1 MPWGPAAYLPIGT
14 GLAKKAQ
21 EVAWV
26 WGSTHGSLVFAMKI
40 EFRYVMAGSR
50 GGQCAPRSAASGR
63 FALKA
68 AALLAAVVCFIQ
80 TLPAATLPA
89 YYAHETV
96 EDAQGVIAPWYQGL
110 NGQLDERVN
119 IAVNVYKRYPW
130 VDQPKAVMAAPDFIY
145 NSHWSIAPDGTILIP
160 PTTDW
165 MCGDLCARAWS
176 IIKGLTA
183 YYQYSGDPIAFIYI
197 PLTVDYILDYGLTDE
212 KADWPLFP
220 ISTPTR
226 GKAYGK
232 CDPAGRN
239 QLDLCAITGIEVL
252 RAYQLTGNARYLQ
265 MARHWGD
272 VFAAKCQFAHPELA
286 PWNRYTDPSVV
297 GWSDVLTGTTSII
310 VDFLDD
316 LIQFGY
322 TGKDDRIVKARDAG
336 RRFLNEQ
343 MLPAWW
349 VNDTWARTYWD
360 WDDPMMCGMVS
371 MCADHLMKHPKAYP
385 NWRADLR
392 NMLSLLW
399 NRNGADPASRGDVYS
414 GAWAFPESSVCC
426 GTSLSYNQYTA
437 GPTLIRYGVLA
448 DSEWAREI
456 GRRMMLMATYDSL
469 PNGVVRDGLLGDSVA
484 TGEWSNLAHPWPLCQ
499 VLEAIAWMP
508 EAFGPNRENHI
519 VRSTSVVREVLYEK
533 GRISYTTCPAPAGGY
548 EVLRL
553 AFVPTSIKA
562 NGHRLRQRPEL
573 NASGYTV
580 RRLSNGDCIVRVRH
594 DARQHIVVEGNDPLQ
609 EADDTAFAFTGS
621 WATET
626 NSTAYGGSLRSTDA
640 AGAVMTFDFN
650 GNRVCLLGEV
660 GPDGGWADA
669 FIDGVKEPT
678 LVECWN
684 PSVRHRQ
691 PLFVKK
697 GLTNGPHELKLV
709 VRSER
714 NPLAR
719 GAQVRVDAAQYSAA
733 PGEAGFGA
741 GGGPK
746 EPQRLVFG
754 YTGRQDYMD
763 SNGNAWRPGTE
774 FVTRLGFGADTV
786 ARCWWTRRRSMYIG
800 GTRDEEIYRYGVHA
814 PEFWVNLT
822 VAPGRY
828 RVRLHWADTPET
840 PWVEREG
847 KWDTV
852 TRPTTVAI
860 NGTTVI
866 EGLSVRK
873 EAGTFRAYVREF
885 QNIRPQ
891 HGIIELRFTSNSGH
905 EAMIQAVELI
915 PME

>member
-1 MPWGPAAYLPIGT
+1 MTARNPTKPPLPGRPN
-14 GLAKKAQ
+14 L
-21 EVAWV
+21 W
-26 WGSTHGSLVFAMKI
+26 L
-40 EFRYVMAGSR
+40 
-50 GGQCAPRSAASGR
+50 SAALAGPV
-63 FALKA
+63 
-68 AALLAAVVCFIQ
+68 LLAAATLF
-80 TLPAATLPA
+80 TNDLPAATLPA
-89 YYAHETV
+89 YYAHATV
-96 EDAQGVIAPWYQGL
+96 LDAEGVIAPWYQGL
-110 NGQLDERVN
+110 NGQLDERLN

-130 VDQPKAVMAAPDFIY
+130 VNKPKAVMAAPDFIY
-145 NSHWSIAPDGTILIP
+145 NSHWSIKPDGTILIP

-197 PLTVDYILDYGLTDE
+197 PLVVDYILDYGLTDE

-232 CDPAGRN
+232 CDPGGRN

-252 RAYQLTGNARYLQ
+252 RAHKLTGNPRYLK
-265 MARHWGD
+265 MAEHWGD
-272 VFAAKCQFAHPELA
+272 VFAAKCQFANPELA
-286 PWNRYTDPSVV
+286 PWNRYADPSVV

-316 LIQFGY
+316 LIQLGY

-343 MLPAWW
+343 MLPAWYA
-349 VNDTWARTYWD
+349 NDTWGRTYWD
-360 WDDPMMCGMVS
+360 WDNPMMCGMVS
-371 MCADHLMKHPKAYP
+371 MCADHLMKYPKAYP
-385 NWRADLR
+385 NWRTDLR

-414 GAWAFPESSVCC
+414 GAWTFPESSVCC

-448 DSEWAREI
+448 NSDWAREI
-456 GRRMMLMATYDSL
+456 GRRMLLLATYDSL
-469 PNGVVRDGLLGDSVA
+469 PNGVVKDGLLGDQVA

-499 VLEAIAWMP
+499 VLEAIAWLP
-508 EAFGPNRENHI
+508 ETFGPNRENHI

-533 GRISYTTCPAPAGGY
+533 GRITYTTYDAPNGIQ

-553 AFVPTSIKA
+553 AFLPTTIKA
-562 NGHRLRQRPEL
+562 NGHQLKERPEL

-580 RRLSNGDCIVRVRH
+580 RPLHNGDCIVSVRH
-594 DARQHIVVEGNDPLQ
+594 DGRTHIVVEGQDPQ
-609 EADDTAFAFTGS
+609 QVADDTAFAFTGNWGIMADS
-621 WATET
+621 A
-626 NSTAYGGSLRSTDA
+626 AYGGSCRTTDS
-640 AGAVMTFDFN
+640 AGASMSFNFD
-650 GNRVCLLGEV
+650 GNRVCLLGSA

-669 FIDGVKEPT
+669 FIDGVREPT

-684 PSVRHRQ
+684 PSLRHRQ
-691 PLFVKK
+691 PIFVKK
-697 GLTNGPHELKLV
+697 GLTNGLHELKVV
-709 VRSER
+709 VRGEK

-719 GAQVRVDAAQYSAA
+719 GAQVRIDAAQYSAA
-733 PGEAGFGA
+733 TGETGFGA

-746 EPQRLVFG
+746 EPQRLIFG
-754 YTGRQDYMD
+754 YTGRQDYVD
-763 SNGNAWRPGTE
+763 SKGNAWRPGTE

-786 ARCWWTRRRSMYIG
+786 ARCWWTKRRSMYIG
-800 GTRDEEIYRYGVHA
+800 GTKDEEIYRYGVHA

-822 VAPGRY
+822 VAPGQY

-847 KWDTV
+847 KWDPV
-852 TRPTTVAI
+852 ARPTTVAI

-866 EGLSVRK
+866 EDLSVRK
-873 EAGTFRAYVREF
+873 EVGTFKAYVREF
-885 QNIRPQ
+885 EDIRPRN
-891 HGIIELRFTSNSGH
+891 GIIEVRFKSSSGH
-905 EAMIQAVELI
+905 EAMVQAIELI
-915 PME
+915 PVQ